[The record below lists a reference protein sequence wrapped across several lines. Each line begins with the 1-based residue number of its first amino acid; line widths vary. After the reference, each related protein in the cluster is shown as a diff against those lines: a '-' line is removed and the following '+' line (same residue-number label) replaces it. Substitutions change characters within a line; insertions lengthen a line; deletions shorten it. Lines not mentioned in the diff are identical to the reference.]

1 MQGGSVDGGADGG
14 WIGGGRSYLP
24 LLRNQGGNSNIR
36 LVRGPAARCSS
47 HLS

>member
-1 MQGGSVDGGADGG
+1 MQGGSVDGGAVG
-14 WIGGGRSYLP
+14 GGGRSYLL